1 MKKKT
6 DSPLT
11 APVLKNGDMLAA
23 VDLGSNSFHMV
34 VAQQQLGQ
42 LRVIDRIREMV
53 RMAEGLDA
61 RGNLDDKVAD
71 RAIACLAR
79 FGQRVRG
86 IPATQVRAL
95 ATNSV
100 RALADPQAFLVRAE
114 AALGHDIEV
123 VSGREEARL
132 VYLGVAQANPSRDN
146 RLRMVMD
153 IGGGSTETIIGR
165 GLEPVERESLQV
177 GCVATTRRFFPNGK
191 LTRKKW
197 RQGLIEVAAE
207 FQQFANAYR
216 QLGWSEAIGS
226 SGTIKAIGKVCQA
239 MALTNG
245 EITPEALWALRE
257 EVLKCGHVN
266 QIDLPDLNAD
276 RKPVIAGGILVL
288 EAAFS
293 ALGIREMRVS
303 KDAMREGILYDMAGR
318 LGGVDPREL
327 SIEALMQRYGIE
339 RAQAARVENTAV
351 RLFRQVAKT
360 WRLGPDELALL
371 SWAARVH
378 EIGLAVAHSQY
389 QVHGAYIL
397 QNSDIA
403 GFTYQEQQ
411 QLACLIRNQRR
422 SISRSSLA
430 AMPERLRLSTRRLVF
445 LLRIAVL
452 LHRSHDAE
460 PIKRKK
466 ASAKGNVFTLEL
478 GRKWLEAR
486 PLLRTD
492 LEGEHDDLKGLG
504 IRLNVK
510 VV

>member
-1 MKKKT
+1 MST
-6 DSPLT
+6 PL
-11 APVLKNGDMLAA
+11 LKNGDMLAA

-42 LRVIDRIREMV
+42 LRIIDRIREMV

-61 RGNLDDKVAD
+61 KGNLDRKVED
-71 RAIACLAR
+71 RAIACLER
-79 FGQRVRG
+79 FGQRIRG

-114 AALGHDIEV
+114 AALGHRIEV
-123 VSGREEARL
+123 VAGREEARL
-132 VYLGVAQANPSRDN
+132 VYLGVAQANPTRDN
-146 RLRMVMD
+146 SLRMVMD

-165 GLEPVERESLQV
+165 GLEPIERESLQV
-177 GCVATTRRFFPNGK
+177 GCVATTRRFFNNGK

-207 FQQFANAYR
+207 FQQFATAYR
-216 QLGWSEAIGS
+216 QLGWNEAIGS
-226 SGTIKAIGKVCQA
+226 SGTIKAIGKVCKE
-239 MALTNG
+239 MKLTNG
-245 EITPEALWALRE
+245 EITPVALWTLRDH
-257 EVLKCGHVN
+257 VLSFGSIEA
-266 QIDLPDLNAD
+266 IDLPDLNAD

-327 SIEALMQRYGIE
+327 SIDALMERYGVDK
-339 RAQAARVENTAV
+339 AQAARVERTALA
-351 RLFRQVAKT
+351 LFRQVAKA
-360 WRLGPDELALL
+360 WKLGPDEQALL
-371 SWAARVH
+371 SWAARIH
-378 EIGLAVAHSQY
+378 ESGLAIAHSQY
-389 QVHGAYIL
+389 QIHGAYIV
-397 QNSDIA
+397 QNSDIS

-411 QLACLIRNQRR
+411 QLACIVRNQRR

-430 AMPERLRLSTRRLVF
+430 ALPDRVRLSTKRLVL
-445 LLRIAVL
+445 LLRLAVL

-460 PIKRKK
+460 IIRRKK
-466 ASAKGNVFTLEL
+466 ATAKGTTLTLEL
-478 GRKWLEAR
+478 SRKWLDNR
-486 PLLRTD
+486 PLLKTD
-492 LEGEHDDLKGLG
+492 LESEPDDLKGLG
-504 IRLNVK
+504 IKLNIK
-510 VV
+510 QT